1 MCIRFSYLRFWML
14 HVMACIILNI
24 EVYITQISK
33 EILRTWAITIH
44 NIIKTFQK
52 GSLKVL
58 GIMTSFNSWGRVLR
72 ILMIRY
78 NLQVDLGYLRYPIK
92 SYFIKNNVVKLLKF
106 DMSGDYLKRSWCSDK
121 NFVRH
126 LIIDFVLFIQNFS
139 NCSSQIKSFFQRI
152 HHTC

>member
-78 NLQVDLGYLRYPIK
+78 NLHVNLGYLRYPIK
-92 SYFIKNNVVKLLKF
+92 SYFIKNNVVKLMKF
-106 DMSGDYLKRSWCSDK
+106 DMSGDHLKRSWCSDK
-121 NFVRH
+121 NCVRH
-126 LIIDFVLFIQNFS
+126 LIINFVLFIQNFS